1 MRSYDAFRRGATC
14 DRISSGKGPVD
25 FSQEKH
31 VNDDEDD
38 YVNDTFE
45 SECSD
50 EAAEEKNGSH
60 PSETGTYTVD
70 KEEDD
75 SPTSIQVNISLLQIQ
90 TFFHV
95 ACS

>member
-1 MRSYDAFRRGATC
+1 MDY
-14 DRISSGKGPVD
+14 
-25 FSQEKH
+25 SQEKH

-45 SECSD
+45 SDCSD
-50 EAAEEKNGSH
+50 EAADEINGSH

-75 SPTSIQVNISLLQIQ
+75 SPTSIQVNMSFVLIVHNITRDNWRKKEVNS
-90 TFFHV
+90 
-95 ACS
+95 AY